1 MATVNDVIEQI
12 RIALEARSEVEN
24 GRRLAEAGEADTR
37 NNLRSVSQYY
47 GTGQDDV
54 SVYLRVGHAF
64 YCQRQSRYLN
74 ALVIANV
81 SVPVKCQQKGHFTAL
96 RKALQMLALAYG
108 YEAVIVEQV
117 HNTQLRD
124 HLLQSCGYEEFR
136 PAPDLCLGIRV

>member
-24 GRRLAEAGEADTR
+24 GRRLAAAGEADTR

-47 GTGQDDV
+47 GTQRDDV

-64 YCQRQSRYLN
+64 YCPRQHRYIN

-81 SVPVKCQQKGHFTAL
+81 SVPEKHQQKGHFTAL
-96 RKALQMLALAYG
+96 RKALQMMALAYG